1 MVINYN
7 NKHIKL
13 GENMILFKRFQ
24 LNRLRKKVGILCQ
37 ERLSNEVPDAA
48 VQKEIV
54 LYKKIGRIYD
64 AMYRSKK
71 FPYVRE
77 MAIESY
83 RLAAD
88 LGDVHSIRTVGERLL
103 EFGKFWE
110 SMEGTLYYNDVHAVY
125 KRQYFDEAFLYLN
138 TANDLDDVI
147 SKRLLG
153 LSYINAWGVEADVD
167 RGLTYVIESLD
178 LEDAWPRSSAIFAEL
193 GLDKPE
199 FFKKIMSLKRG

>member
-1 MVINYN
+1 MIFF
-7 NKHIKL
+7 KKIK
-13 GENMILFKRFQ
+13 
-24 LNRLRKKVGILCQ
+24 LNRLRKSVGFLCENRLTNDVSDTIL
-37 ERLSNEVPDAA
+37 
-48 VQKEIV
+48 QKEITS
-54 LYKKIGRIYD
+54 YKKIGRIYD

-88 LGDVHSIRTVGERLL
+88 LGDVEGMRTVGERLL

-110 SMEGTLYYNDVHAVY
+110 RMEGTLYYNEVHDTY
-125 KRQYFDEAFLYLN
+125 KRHYFDEAFLYLN

-153 LSYINAWGVEADVD
+153 LSYINAWGVESDVD
-167 RGLTYVIESLD
+167 RGLTFIIESLD
-178 LEDAWPRSSAIFAEL
+178 IDNAWARSSKIFAEL

-199 FFKKIMSLKRG
+199 FFTKLMSMKRG

>member
-1 MVINYN
+1 
-7 NKHIKL
+7 
-13 GENMILFKRFQ
+13 MILFKRFK

-37 ERLSNEVPDAA
+37 ERLSNEVSDAA
-48 VQKEIV
+48 ITKEIM
-54 LYKKIGRIYD
+54 LYKKIGKIYD

-88 LGDVHSIRTVGERLL
+88 LGDVEGMRIVGERLL

-110 SMEGTLYYNDVHAVY
+110 SMAGTLYYNEVHDTY

-138 TANDLDDVI
+138 TANDLNDVI

-153 LSYINAWGVEADVD
+153 LSYINAWGVGIDVD
-167 RGLTYVIESLD
+167 KGLTYIIESLD
-178 LEDAWPRSSAIFAEL
+178 LDNAWPRSSAIFSEL

>member
-1 MVINYN
+1 M
-7 NKHIKL
+7 L
-13 GENMILFKRFQ
+13 MILFKKIK
-24 LNRLRKKVGILCQ
+24 LNWLRKKVGILCQ
-37 ERLSNEVPDAA
+37 ERLTNDVPDAEI
-48 VQKEIV
+48 QKEIA
-54 LYKKIGRIYD
+54 LYKRIGKIYD

-83 RLAAD
+83 RLAAE
-88 LGDVHSIRTVGERLL
+88 LGDVAAMRIVGERLL

-110 SMEGTLYYNDVHAVY
+110 GMEGTLYYNEVHDAY
-125 KRQYFDEAFLYLN
+125 KKQYFNEAFLYLN
-138 TANDLDDVI
+138 TANDLNDVL

-167 RGLTYVIESLD
+167 KGLTYIIESLD
-178 LEDAWPRSSAIFAEL
+178 LENAWPRSSAIFAEL

-199 FFKKIMSLKRG
+199 FFKKIMTLKRS